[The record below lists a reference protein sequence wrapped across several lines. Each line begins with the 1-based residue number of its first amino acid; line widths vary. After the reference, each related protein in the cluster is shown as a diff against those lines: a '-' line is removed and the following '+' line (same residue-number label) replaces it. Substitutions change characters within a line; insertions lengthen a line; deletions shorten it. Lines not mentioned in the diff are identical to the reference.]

1 MPGACYPKDGDWN
14 LLRMANTMNLDE
26 KITKSV
32 LTVAVL
38 RLRNMFV
45 IFSPTFNILAIL
57 ATVQSPSLGLHAGK
71 VDA

>member
-1 MPGACYPKDGDWN
+1 MTNTLN
-14 LLRMANTMNLDE
+14 LGE
-26 KITKSV
+26 KITKSA

-57 ATVQSPSLGLHAGK
+57 ATVQSPSLGLKAYTK
-71 VDA
+71 